1 MVYFIPGFARPVFA
15 RPAARIIKLLKGKRI
30 MQFVDR
36 SECVSNFPIFSRLT
50 VLCMAMLMVMH
61 WNACLYYFLSIE
73 IIEKGYPNVTD
84 LDSRSNFIY
93 PPSVDMDGHANKY
106 ASTSMKYAFS
116 LYWSTQTMTT
126 IGEVQQ
132 PTEVWEYF
140 YLTFV
145 FLVGVMIFAS
155 VVGSIGN
162 VITNLRANRNLFQ
175 DRLDNLKEYM
185 GYRKVGKDLSNRIIR
200 WFDYLWA
207 QNHTF
212 EEEDVLK

>member
-1 MVYFIPGFARPVFA
+1 M
-15 RPAARIIKLLKGKRI
+15 

-36 SECVSNFPIFSRLT
+36 SECVSNFPIVARLM
-50 VLCMAMLMVMH
+50 VLSMAMLMVMH

-73 IIEKGYPNVTD
+73 IMEKGYANPA
-84 LDSRSNFIY
+84 DSERSNFIY
-93 PPSVDMDGHANKY
+93 PPSVDRNGNDTKY
-106 ASTSMKYAFS
+106 ATISMKYAYS

-185 GYRKVGKDLSNRIIR
+185 LYRKVGKDLSGRIIR

>member
-1 MVYFIPGFARPVFA
+1 
-15 RPAARIIKLLKGKRI
+15 

-36 SECVSNFPIFSRLT
+36 SECVSNFPVLGRLT

-73 IIEKGYPNVTD
+73 IIEKGYADITD

-93 PPSVDMDGHANKY
+93 PPSRDMDGHVNKY
-106 ASTSMKYAFS
+106 NSTSMKYAFS

>member
-1 MVYFIPGFARPVFA
+1 
-15 RPAARIIKLLKGKRI
+15 

-36 SECVSNFPIFSRLT
+36 SECVSNFPIVGRLL
-50 VLCMAMLMVMH
+50 VLSMAMLMVMH

-73 IIEKGYPNVTD
+73 IIEKTYFSAGGE
-84 LDSRSNFIY
+84 RSNFIY
-93 PPSVDMDGHANKY
+93 PPSFDPDGVETKY
-106 ASTSMKYAFS
+106 SPLSMKYAYS

-132 PTEVWEYF
+132 PSDVWEYF